1 MNRQL
6 ERRSFVATRW
16 KAFVETIGPLL
27 MLCGCTIVSARP
39 SAMVSAVEP
48 SKDAL
53 SMELGFIS
61 ERGLLSRLCGA
72 LTPSLYKGDSLRENP
87 RKQQSKKGE
96 KV

>member
-1 MNRQL
+1 
-6 ERRSFVATRW
+6 
-16 KAFVETIGPLL
+16 
-27 MLCGCTIVSARP
+27 
-39 SAMVSAVEP
+39 MVSAVEP